1 MPRRWRMLVSSRV
14 AVYASQVQHMGRAT
28 PPRYV
33 TRAVVGGVRSRRAFI
48 VWYLG
53 GLLGAI
59 VVAATAPLGVFLWPN
74 QGAASRARPVAIPL
88 DRALD
93 QFVDGEAFH
102 FDAPANTAFVLADG
116 GGVNSAGDLTY
127 GGFLARAGGR
137 LHCLAITCPHLGC
150 NYALDS
156 TGRAFECPCHG
167 SRFSLSG
174 SVLRGPATS
183 PLSHLAFRPGDQ
195 GDTIVIEGVSAT
207 E

>member
-1 MPRRWRMLVSSRV
+1 M
-14 AVYASQVQHMGRAT
+14 ARAT
-28 PPRYV
+28 RPRYV
-33 TRAVVGGVRSRRAFI
+33 TGAVVGGVRSRRAFI

-59 VVAATAPLGVFLWPN
+59 VVAASAPLAVFLYPN
-74 QGAASRARPVAIPL
+74 QRSGSRPRPVTIPL

-93 QFVDGEAFH
+93 QFAEGEAFH

-127 GGFLARAGGR
+127 GGFLTRAGGN

-150 NYALDS
+150 NYALDGA
-156 TGRAFECPCHG
+156 GRAFECPCHG

-195 GDTIVIEGVSAT
+195 AGTIVIDGVSAS